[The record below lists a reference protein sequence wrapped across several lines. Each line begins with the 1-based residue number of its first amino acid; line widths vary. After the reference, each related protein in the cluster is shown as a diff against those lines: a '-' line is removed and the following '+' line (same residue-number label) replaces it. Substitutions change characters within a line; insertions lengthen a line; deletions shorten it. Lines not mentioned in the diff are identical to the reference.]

1 MTAPIEPYDR
11 VRFISDQYRSSGAPI
26 DSVGYVLEV
35 YSDGGLEVEVS
46 ESASGVTLALLSV
59 RPEDVEPADELLV
72 RLTDSV
78 RALAAS
84 PTVQLEILASMGPD
98 SGADDL
104 AIEFDRLFR
113 PAMVLLSS
121 SPRDRN
127 FMLRLADLDDWFA
140 MLRDRSDQS
149 QWTPDTIASSSDW
162 AKIRELAGAV
172 LREHDG

>member
-1 MTAPIEPYDR
+1 VTTPIEPYDR

-26 DSVGYVLEV
+26 DTIAYVLEV
-35 YSDGGLEVEVS
+35 YPDGGLEVEVS
-46 ESASGVTLALLSV
+46 EPASGVTQALISV
-59 RPEDVEPADELLV
+59 RLGDVEPADELLV

-84 PTVQLEILASMGPD
+84 PTVQLAVLASMGPD
-98 SGADDL
+98 AGADNL

-121 SPRDRN
+121 SSRDRN
-127 FMLRLADLDDWFA
+127 FMLRLADLDDWLA
-140 MLRDRSDQS
+140 MLRDRSDES
-149 QWTPDTIASSSDW
+149 PWTLDAITRSSDW

-172 LREHDG
+172 LRERDE